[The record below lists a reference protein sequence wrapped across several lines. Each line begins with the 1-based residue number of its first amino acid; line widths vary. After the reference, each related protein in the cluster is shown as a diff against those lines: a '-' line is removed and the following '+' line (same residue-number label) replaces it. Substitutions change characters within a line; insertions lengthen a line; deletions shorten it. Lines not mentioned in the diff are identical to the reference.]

1 MKYFLLFGCIVL
13 LACNTAKR
21 SITNKEVEIVTLEK
35 SSRDYFSDRDS
46 SFSSYHFTDSAG
58 SITVEFAGHQEP
70 GQAVTVKDS
79 AGAITVQGAPV
90 KRIRRTSSVKQAAAI
105 ETKVEHKEAEKTA
118 VIAKQ
123 EHTEKE
129 KIKEAETRRPSP
141 WIFVTF
147 AVLVLSAA
155 VYFNLKMNV

>member
-70 GQAVTVKDS
+70 DQAVTVKDS
-79 AGAITVQGAPV
+79 AGAITVKGAPV

-105 ETKVEHKEAEKTA
+105 ETKVKHTEAEKTA

-129 KIKEAETRRPSP
+129 KIKEAETKRASP
-141 WIFVTF
+141 WPFIAA
-147 AVLVLSAA
+147 AVLLFAA
-155 VYFNLKMNV
+155 MVYYSRLRV

>member
-1 MKYFLLFGCIVL
+1 MLF
-13 LACNTAKR
+13 ACNTAKR
-21 SITNKEVEIVTLEK
+21 SNASKQVEIVALEK

-118 VIAKQ
+118 ATAKH

-129 KIKEAETRRPSP
+129 KIKEAETKRASP
-141 WIFVTF
+141 WPFIAAGVLLF
-147 AVLVLSAA
+147 AAM
-155 VYFNLKMNV
+155 VYYSRLRV

>member
-1 MKYFLLFGCIVL
+1 MKYFTLVICIMLFS
-13 LACNTAKR
+13 CNTAKR
-21 SITNKEVEIVTLEK
+21 INSSKQVEIVTLEK

-58 SITVEFAGHQEP
+58 SITVEFASPQDP

-79 AGAITVQGAPV
+79 AGAITVKGAPV

-123 EHTEKE
+123 KEATKE

-141 WIFVTF
+141 WPFIAAGVLLF
-147 AVLVLSAA
+147 AAM
-155 VYFNLKMNV
+155 VYYSRLRV

>member
-1 MKYFLLFGCIVL
+1 MKYLLLFCCIV
-13 LACNTAKR
+13 AIGCNTAKR
-21 SITNKEVEIVTLEK
+21 SNASKQVEIVTLEK

-58 SITVEFAGHQEP
+58 SITVEFAGPQYP
-70 GQAVTVKDS
+70 DQAVTVKDS

-118 VIAKQ
+118 VIS
-123 EHTEKE
+123 EHKEDTKE

-141 WIFVTF
+141 WPFIAAGVLLF
-147 AVLVLSAA
+147 AAM
-155 VYFNLKMNV
+155 VYYSRLRV

>member
-1 MKYFLLFGCIVL
+1 MKYFLPAICIILF
-13 LACNTAKR
+13 ACNTAKR
-21 SITNKEVEIVTLEK
+21 SNASKQVEIVALEK

-90 KRIRRTSSVKQAAAI
+90 KRIRRTSSVKQAAEI
-105 ETKVEHKEAEKTA
+105 ESKVKHKEAEKTA
-118 VIAKQ
+118 AIAKH

-129 KIKEAETRRPSP
+129 KIKTAETKRPSP
-141 WIFVTF
+141 WPFIAAGVLLF
-147 AVLVLSAA
+147 AAM
-155 VYFNLKMNV
+155 VYYSRLRV

>member
-1 MKYFLLFGCIVL
+1 MKYFLLCCCII
-13 LACNTAKR
+13 AISCNTAKR
-21 SITNKEVEIVTLEK
+21 SNASKQIEIVTLEK
-35 SSRDYFSDRDS
+35 SDIWHSNAIHLKRSIWESADS
-46 SFSSYHFTDSAG
+46 TG
-58 SITVEFAGHQEP
+58 SIIVEFAGPQNP
-70 GQAVTVKDS
+70 GQSVTVKDS

-90 KRIRRTSSVKQAAAI
+90 KRIRRTSSVKQASEI

-141 WIFVTF
+141 WPFIAAGVLLF
-147 AVLVLSAA
+147 AAM
-155 VYFNLKMNV
+155 VYYSRLRV

>member
-70 GQAVTVKDS
+70 DQAVTVKDS
-79 AGAITVQGAPV
+79 AGAITVKGAPV
-90 KRIRRTSSVKQAAAI
+90 IRIRRTSSV
-105 ETKVEHKEAEKTA
+105 
-118 VIAKQ
+118 
-123 EHTEKE
+123 
-129 KIKEAETRRPSP
+129 
-141 WIFVTF
+141 
-147 AVLVLSAA
+147 
-155 VYFNLKMNV
+155 

>member
-1 MKYFLLFGCIVL
+1 MKYFTLVICIIFF
-13 LACNTAKR
+13 ACNTAKR
-21 SITNKEVEIVTLEK
+21 SNASKQTEVITLEK

-90 KRIRRTSSVKQAAAI
+90 KRIRRTSSVKQA
-105 ETKVEHKEAEKTA
+105 
-118 VIAKQ
+118 
-123 EHTEKE
+123 
-129 KIKEAETRRPSP
+129 S
-141 WIFVTF
+141 
-147 AVLVLSAA
+147 AVLVFASARPRSA
-155 VYFNLKMNV
+155 ILPALF